1 MNNQMYKGVSMA
13 ENFIIKLYKSQIMAI
28 PILKALLVVVIL
40 GVMILLL
47 LSINHIFSGSFS
59 MEDSEVDNLRQELEE
74 TDEVISNHGAF
85 TELVKVKVR
94 NK

>member
-1 MNNQMYKGVSMA
+1 
-13 ENFIIKLYKSQIMAI
+13 MAI

-47 LSINHIFSGSFS
+47 LGINHIFSGSFS
-59 MEDSEVDNLRQELEE
+59 IEDTEVDNLRQELEE
-74 TDEVISNHGAF
+74 TNEVISNNGAF
-85 TELVKVKVR
+85 TELVEVKVR